1 MDATAGT
8 NKYKFALSTI
18 MVFVPDGPALPV
30 AWLLHS
36 SNSEATLLQ
45 AVNALAERLG
55 PRFTPSVVLLDDA
68 LAEINAI
75 KKSAWCGLPH
85 CVQGRVAQGQ
95 QAGNPKET
103 FTEPRLHAARAARAP
118 KRPGSL
124 RRFPPIPGAE
134 AAAFP
139 VRVWG
144 MRRVP
149 STGRGFRSP
158 PPGSWH
164 LLTSEMPGQRGRAN
178 GRGRF
183 LTLGKGGPVTASP
196 RGGGRGVGRTTAG

>member
-85 CVQGRVAQGQ
+85 CVQGRVVQGQ
-95 QAGNPKET
+95 QAGKAQGNLHRT
-103 FTEPRLHAARAARAP
+103 AAPRCQGCKSSQAARQLAALP
-118 KRPGSL
+118 PNPGC
-124 RRFPPIPGAE
+124 
-134 AAAFP
+134 
-139 VRVWG
+139 
-144 MRRVP
+144 
-149 STGRGFRSP
+149 
-158 PPGSWH
+158 
-164 LLTSEMPGQRGRAN
+164 RGRS
-178 GRGRF
+178 
-183 LTLGKGGPVTASP
+183 LPS
-196 RGGGRGVGRTTAG
+196 